1 MNVGIAYADKFKQVW
16 LKLDVPDDSTVRE
29 AIEHSG
35 MLDQF
40 PDIDLEKQK
49 VGIFGKI
56 TKLTPVMLESMDSAA
71 IGPHGRCIWFT
82 FKSAGHLDGFD
93 FKSTGRLVTFDIKVN
108 SRSVS
113 PAAIWI
119 GGGNLHPPHSA
130 FRLQR

>member
-56 TKLTPVMLESMDSAA
+56 TKLTAKLAEGDRVEIYREITADPETVERRDMD
-71 IGPHGRCIWFT
+71 
-82 FKSAGHLDGFD
+82 
-93 FKSTGRLVTFDIKVN
+93 
-108 SRSVS
+108 
-113 PAAIWI
+113 
-119 GGGNLHPPHSA
+119 
-130 FRLQR
+130 